1 MEPTK
6 ELEVDEN
13 GFVDVLVGVTPEQG
27 AALMNF
33 LHLVPKSEI
42 LNVQEHC
49 GNNGGQVHGGLVNM
63 AQALLEAGFSY
74 QNENDERTYQTRFVE
89 HPDGSK
95 RPAVD
100 MSLHDG
106 VAPEKGVIK
115 LNLTLTDD
123 EAIALLNF
131 IHLIPPS
138 AIEAFPDHLGDEQE
152 DIENALLKV
161 ADSIKQKGF
170 QYQNPN
176 DPASPFHEFF
186 KGLDGALNKG

>member
-1 MEPTK
+1 MEPIK

-13 GFVDVLVGVTPEQG
+13 GIVDVLVGLTPEQG

-33 LHLVPKSEI
+33 LHLVPKSDM
-42 LNVQEHC
+42 LNVQEQC
-49 GNNGGQVHGGLVNM
+49 GNNGGEVHSGPTNV
-63 AQALLEAGFSY
+63 AQALLEAGFVY
-74 QNENDERTYQTRFVE
+74 ENPNDERTHETRYVE
-89 HPDGSK
+89 HPNGSQ

-106 VAPEKGVIK
+106 VAPEKGINK

-138 AIEAFPDHLGDEQE
+138 AIEAFPDHLGDKQE

-161 ADSIKQKGF
+161 ADSIKEKRI
-170 QYQNPN
+170 QYLNPN
-176 DPASPFHEFF
+176 DPASPIHELF
-186 KGLDGALNKG
+186 KEIGEALTKG